1 MNHHVV
7 KSNGSKEEI
16 KFDKITKRIK
26 NQCKGLNTQYVIP
39 TEVTRRV
46 AESVVNGITT
56 GEIDNLIAN
65 EAARLV
71 TKHPDYSILA
81 SRILISRWQKN
92 IPLSF
97 SESVGLLYDNIDS
110 DTGKHAP
117 LISDE
122 LRDLMCNEALARAV
136 DRAIVHERD
145 SDLDY
150 FGLLTLK
157 RGYLR
162 HIGDQVAETPQFM
175 WMRVALG
182 IHGSDIQSAIRCY
195 DSMSKGLY
203 THATPTLFNAGTNR
217 AQMSSCFLQ
226 AMKGDSIKGIFET
239 FLDMAEISKNAGGIG
254 VHIHDIRAKGTYIA
268 GTAGTSNG
276 IIPMLRVMNEEARYV
291 DQGGGKRKG
300 SFAVYL
306 EPWHA
311 DVQDFLE
318 LKKNHGKEE
327 MRARDLFYA
336 LWIPDL
342 FMERVRDNGVWSL
355 MCPHKCPGLSDVW
368 GDDFN
373 TLYISYED
381 QGRYNKQMPARE
393 LWTQIIKAQI
403 ETGTPYVLFKDAAN
417 RKSNQQ
423 NLGTIKS
430 SNLCCEIMEVSTPD
444 ETAVCNLASIALPKF
459 ASKNG
464 LDVVALRDAAYEIT
478 CNLNRVI
485 DRNYYPTEPARRSNM
500 RHRPIGIGVQGLAD
514 LYAIL
519 KLDFDSPEA
528 SEINKLAHTAIYYGA
543 LKASAELAREEDP
556 YETFEGSPAHKGK
569 LQFDMWGVT
578 PIEHPELDWSS
589 LKKSIAKNGLRN
601 SLLVAPMPTAST
613 SQILGNN
620 ECFEP
625 FTSNLY
631 VRRVL
636 SGEFVM
642 VNKHLVR
649 DLIEVDLWNEQTK
662 DEIVRCNGSIQDVH
676 GIPDDI
682 KSRYRTVWEI
692 SMKTIIDQAADRGP
706 YVCQSQ
712 SMNLF
717 LAEPTVG
724 KVNSMHFYAWEKG
737 LKTGMYYLRS
747 KPASQAKKITLE
759 NPTSNISINFK
770 NNAQEQAAIACSLEN
785 PEACDACGS

>member
-1 MNHHVV
+1 MPFNTDDNMKNVILIHNDIDGEGTEEVV
-7 KSNGSKEEI
+7 GLDI
-16 KFDKITKRIK
+16 DKIEFNDVIDVREFEVSTDVHDLVIEGTP
-26 NQCKGLNTQYVIP
+26 NYMTQI
-39 TEVTRRV
+39 
-46 AESVVNGITT
+46 GIAH
-56 GEIDNLIAN
+56 N
-65 EAARLV
+65 
-71 TKHPDYSILA
+71 
-81 SRILISRWQKN
+81 
-92 IPLSF
+92 
-97 SESVGLLYDNIDS
+97 
-110 DTGKHAP
+110 
-117 LISDE
+117 
-122 LRDLMCNEALARAV
+122 
-136 DRAIVHERD
+136 
-145 SDLDY
+145 
-150 FGLLTLK
+150 
-157 RGYLR
+157 
-162 HIGDQVAETPQFM
+162 
-175 WMRVALG
+175 
-182 IHGSDIQSAIRCY
+182 
-195 DSMSKGLY
+195 
-203 THATPTLFNAGTNR
+203 
-217 AQMSSCFLQ
+217 
-226 AMKGDSIKGIFET
+226 
-239 FLDMAEISKNAGGIG
+239 
-254 VHIHDIRAKGTYIA
+254 
-268 GTAGTSNG
+268 
-276 IIPMLRVMNEEARYV
+276 
-291 DQGGGKRKG
+291 GGGKRKG

-311 DVQDFLE
+311 DIQDFLE

-336 LWIPDL
+336 LWVPDL

-355 MCPHKCPGLSDVW
+355 MCPHKCPGLSDAW
-368 GDDFN
+368 GEEFN
-373 TLYISYED
+373 KLYASYEE
-381 QGRYNKQMPARE
+381 QGRYNKQLPARE

-417 RKSNQQ
+417 RKTNQQ

-444 ETAVCNLASIALPKF
+444 ETAVCNLASIALSKF
-459 ASKNG
+459 ATKRG
-464 LDVVALRDAAYEIT
+464 LDVAALRDAAHEVT
-478 CNLNRVI
+478 LNLNRVI

-514 LYAIL
+514 LYAQL

-528 SEINKLAHTAIYYGA
+528 AELNKLAFAAIYHGA
-543 LKASAELAREEDP
+543 LSASCELAREEGA
-556 YETFEGSPAHKGK
+556 YETYAGSPASEGR
-569 LQFDMWGVT
+569 LQFDMWGTT
-578 PIEHPELDWSS
+578 PVEHAELDWEG
-589 LKKSIAKNGLRN
+589 LKTRIAQHGLRN

-649 DLIEVDLWNEQTK
+649 DLIEVGLWNERIK
-662 DEIVRCNGSIQDVH
+662 DEIVRHNGSVQDVAE
-676 GIPDDI
+676 IPDDI
-682 KSRYRTVWEI
+682 RRRYRTVWEI

-724 KVNSMHFYAWEKG
+724 KVNSMHFYAWERG

-759 NPTSNISINFK
+759 NPPPNINISFK
-770 NNAQEQAAIACSLEN
+770 NVPTNQDQAAIACSLEN
-785 PEACDACGS
+785 PEACEACGS

>member
-1 MNHHVV
+1 M
-7 KSNGSKEEI
+7 
-16 KFDKITKRIK
+16 K
-26 NQCKGLNTQYVIP
+26 NI
-39 TEVTRRV
+39 
-46 AESVVNGITT
+46 
-56 GEIDNLIAN
+56 
-65 EAARLV
+65 
-71 TKHPDYSILA
+71 
-81 SRILISRWQKN
+81 ILIHNDMDGES
-92 IPLSF
+92 
-97 SESVGLLYDNIDS
+97 SEEVINLDVDGIEFNEVIDVREFDCS
-110 DTGKHAP
+110 SEVH
-117 LISDE
+117 
-122 LRDLMCNEALARAV
+122 DLVVENTPNYMTE
-136 DRAIVHERD
+136 
-145 SDLDY
+145 
-150 FGLLTLK
+150 
-157 RGYLR
+157 
-162 HIGDQVAETPQFM
+162 IG
-175 WMRVALG
+175 
-182 IHGSDIQSAIRCY
+182 
-195 DSMSKGLY
+195 
-203 THATPTLFNAGTNR
+203 
-217 AQMSSCFLQ
+217 
-226 AMKGDSIKGIFET
+226 
-239 FLDMAEISKNAGGIG
+239 
-254 VHIHDIRAKGTYIA
+254 IA
-268 GTAGTSNG
+268 HN
-276 IIPMLRVMNEEARYV
+276 
-291 DQGGGKRKG
+291 GGGKRKG

-355 MCPHKCPGLSDVW
+355 MCPHKCPGLSDAW
-368 GDDFN
+368 GEDFN
-373 TLYISYED
+373 SLYERYETE
-381 QGRYNKQMPARE
+381 GRFNKQLPARE

-430 SNLCCEIMEVSTPD
+430 SNLCCEIMEVSTPE

-459 ASKNG
+459 ISKNS
-464 LDVVALRDAAYEIT
+464 LDVGALRDAAYEVT
-478 CNLNRVI
+478 YNLNRVI
-485 DRNYYPTEPARRSNM
+485 DRNYYPTEPARLSNF

-514 LYAIL
+514 LYALL
-519 KLDFDSPEA
+519 KVDFDSPEA
-528 SEINKLAHTAIYYGA
+528 SEVNRVAFAAIYYGS

-556 YETFEGSPAHKGK
+556 YDTYEGSPAHKGK
-569 LQFDMWGVT
+569 LQFDLWGVE
-578 PIEHPELDWSS
+578 PVEHPELDWSA
-589 LKKSIAKNGLRN
+589 LKKFIAKNGLRN

-642 VNKHLVR
+642 VNKHLVK
-649 DLIEVDLWNEQTK
+649 DLIEIGLWNEQIK
-662 DEIVRCNGSIQDVH
+662 DDIVRYNGSIQDVSE
-676 GIPDDI
+676 IPDDI
-682 KSRYRTVWEI
+682 KRRYRTVWEI

-759 NPTSNISINFK
+759 NPPPNISVNFK
-770 NNAQEQAAIACSLEN
+770 NNTTQDQAAIACSLEN
-785 PEACDACGS
+785 PEACEACGS